1 MYPKMSTSIHI
12 TGRIKVGKLMVRWD
26 NAPHHKNLK
35 TYPHHK
41 HTSQLEESTEVNLE
55 DIVNQIDKVLTTES

>member
-1 MYPKMSTSIHI
+1 
-12 TGRIKVGKLMVRWD
+12 MVRWD

-35 TYPHHK
+35 TYPPHK
-41 HTSQLEESTEVNLE
+41 HTPQLEESTEVNLE